1 MTRIPKGA
9 HSTANFLVIVACAVF
24 AAAEWASPEK
34 PVQMYCAEL
43 LTIAPPSPRAIRR
56 RANSVEHRKVPSI
69 AIRDLLARYTYNGD
83 RGRVAELAACFA
95 ADGILEYPGNRAE
108 GPEAIAKALGG
119 VGGTRDPAL
128 TFVRHHITNPLI
140 DLTGDTA
147 TARSYFAVHTDIGPD
162 HSGTY
167 DDKLVRVDD

>member
-1 MTRIPKGA
+1 MPE
-9 HSTANFLVIVACAVF
+9 HSATP
-24 AAAEWASPEK
+24 AAD
-34 PVQMYCAEL
+34 
-43 LTIAPPSPRAIRR
+43 RD
-56 RANSVEHRKVPSI
+56 

-95 ADGILEYPGNRAE
+95 EDGVIEYPGNRAQ
-108 GPEAIAKALGG
+108 GPAAIAAALSGG
-119 VGGTRDPAL
+119 GGGRNPAL

-140 DLTGDTA
+140 KVDGDAA

-167 DDKLVRVDD
+167 TDQLVRTVAGWRFAHRLVRIDWQSPQTLFRPMVTR